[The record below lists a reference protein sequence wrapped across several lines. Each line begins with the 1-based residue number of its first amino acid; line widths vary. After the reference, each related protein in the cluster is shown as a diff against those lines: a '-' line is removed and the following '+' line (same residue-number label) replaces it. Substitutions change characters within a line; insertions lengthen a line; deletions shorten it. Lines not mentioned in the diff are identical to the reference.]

1 MELRLCSGANTQLK
15 PPNLSCAGWLQKAT
29 SVESTGGD
37 WERGCSFQYPSS
49 KMLLVFILQF
59 VNWALMEECSLGST
73 GILWNG
79 QVRLEGTTKCSSLIS
94 AMVLS
99 FMRNILILPGN
110 LCSQAEMANSENQRN
125 KLWLSG
131 LIFVYMVL
139 TDT

>member
-1 MELRLCSGANTQLK
+1 
-15 PPNLSCAGWLQKAT
+15 
-29 SVESTGGD
+29 
-37 WERGCSFQYPSS
+37 
-49 KMLLVFILQF
+49 MLLVFILQF

-79 QVRLEGTTKCSSLIS
+79 QVRLEGTTKCSFLIS

>member
-1 MELRLCSGANTQLK
+1 MELRLCNSANTELK
-15 PPNLSCAGWLQKAT
+15 PPNLSCTGWVQKAT
-29 SVESTGGD
+29 SVENTGCD
-37 WERGCSFQYPSS
+37 SERGCCSQYLSC
-49 KMLLVFILQF
+49 KTLLGFILQF

-79 QVRLEGTTKCSSLIS
+79 QVRLEGTTKCLSLIS

-99 FMRNILILPGN
+99 FMRNVLVPPDN
-110 LCSQAEMANSENQRN
+110 LCSKAEMGNSENQRN